1 MTRQEVVM
9 KAVAGRLTWFQAADI
24 LGITGRQVRRL
35 HRRYRTYGVN
45 AVVDN
50 RGGKERKRR
59 VPLEVLH
66 ELFRLRREKY
76 PDFSVKHFHEHLTER
91 HGIKASYTYCKR
103 VLQEAGLAEKAPG
116 RGKYRRKR
124 ERRPLVGMLL
134 HLDASTHAWLP
145 ELPMQDLM
153 VMLDDAD
160 GRILHARFVEQ
171 EDTMSTLAALSDVLE
186 RHGRFSELYTDR
198 GSHFAPTVKAGRGE
212 LKPEGQ
218 VQRVLRGVGIRH
230 ILARSP
236 EARGRSERAFG
247 TIQGRLP
254 QELRLHGVT
263 KYADANAYLG
273 HTFVPDFNR
282 RFTVT
287 PAERGSA
294 FVKVA
299 RSDLELLLSIHHERV
314 VRPDSIVVFGNLL
327 LQLPPSTHRQRFVRC
342 PVLVHEFLNGTLGVS
357 YQGRLIA
364 RFNRAGD
371 QLPLRSPTV
380 AAA

>member
-9 KAVAGRLTWFQAADI
+9 KAVAGRLTWLQAADI

-35 HRRYRTYGVN
+35 HSKYRTYGVN
-45 AVVDN
+45 AVVDH
-50 RGGKERKRR
+50 RGGKDRKRR

-76 PDFSVKHFHEHLTER
+76 PDFSVKHFHEHVTER
-91 HGIKASYTYCKR
+91 HGMKMSYTYCKR

-171 EDTMSTLAALSDVLE
+171 EDTLSTLFALSDVLA

-198 GSHFAPTVKAGRGE
+198 GSHFAPTVKGGRGE
-212 LKPEGQ
+212 LCPEGQ
-218 VQRVLRGVGIRH
+218 VQRVLRGLGIRH

-254 QELRLHGVT
+254 QELRLHGLT
-263 KYADANAYLG
+263 NYAEANAYLDR
-273 HTFVPDFNR
+273 TFVPDFNR
-282 RFTVT
+282 RFTVA

-299 RSDLELLLSIHHERV
+299 RADLELLLSIQHERV
-314 VRPDSIVVFGNLL
+314 VRPDSIVVFEKLL

-342 PVLVHEFLNGTLGVS
+342 PVLVHEFLNDTLGVS

-371 QLPLRSPTV
+371 LLPLRSPTV
-380 AAA
+380 VAA